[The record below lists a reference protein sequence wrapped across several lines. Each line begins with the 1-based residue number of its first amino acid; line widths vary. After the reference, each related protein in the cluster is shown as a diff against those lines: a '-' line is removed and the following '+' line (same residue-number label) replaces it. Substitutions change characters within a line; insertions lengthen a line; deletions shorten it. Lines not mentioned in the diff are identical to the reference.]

1 MNILNVFVI
10 TMVLFI
16 SKMKANVE
24 IKVSD
29 DELSCLTSFFYVIDH
44 SFTAI
49 ALDFDGNIYYAV
61 DSAGGDSYDYKWI
74 SLGKQYESM
83 IFRDITV
90 GSINNIWG
98 INNAARSYR
107 YSFLAKKWVDDEK
120 NRQQISRQISAA
132 TDGSVIFA
140 RNGDNKLYYTYS
152 EVISWKSFDS
162 THTWEY
168 ISVGSM
174 DQIYSVG
181 NGRVYKLSDLP
192 AGGTDNIYVG
202 CTSTGA
208 CFDQLSVGQFGT
220 VIGIDDNDDL
230 WYLSIDDNGSKQK
243 QKICAY
249 GISKISVVTK
259 SNILAIIDGKIVEGY
274 FV

>member
-49 ALDFDGNIYYAV
+49 DVSAASDGTVIALDSDGNIHYAV
-61 DSAGGDSYDYKWI
+61 DSTGGDSYDYEWI
-74 SLGKQYESM
+74 SLGKPYASM
-83 IFRDITV
+83 IFRDISV
-90 GSINNIWG
+90 GSIDHIWG
-98 INNAARSYR
+98 INNYGRSYR
-107 YSFLAKKWVDDEK
+107 YSFSAKGWVGDSK
-120 NRQQISRQISAA
+120 NRQQISAA

-174 DQIYSVG
+174 DQI
-181 NGRVYKLSDLP
+181 
-192 AGGTDNIYVG
+192 
-202 CTSTGA
+202 
-208 CFDQLSVGQFGT
+208 
-220 VIGIDDNDDL
+220 
-230 WYLSIDDNGSKQK
+230 
-243 QKICAY
+243 
-249 GISKISVVTK
+249 
-259 SNILAIIDGKIVEGY
+259 
-274 FV
+274 